1 MESSGSQG
9 SGADG
14 GFVDRLPAE
23 TRRWQGQGIITAE
36 QAQAIVSSYGLTP
49 GVAAGQR
56 ARGRLI
62 TILAICGSVLVG
74 LGIILSFAANWGEIP
89 RTVRLA
95 MIMIG
100 LPSIYALGYWLKY
113 VQSYHRVGTATLLLA
128 AILYGAGI
136 HLIAQIYNFPV
147 NDPKLVSLWFLGVL
161 PLAYLTRSQAI
172 LVLAQALFLSAVGF
186 WVTEW
191 LDGQDEGVA
200 IFGFALYLTLGLFFY
215 GLGKLQ
221 SQYNLTRPYAQV
233 FEVAGLLVMMAS
245 VYLLSFRFLSDL
257 FSYREHGVDVEVATK
272 LWVLFYLAGAGA
284 VAAIAGA
291 AAVQVRRRL
300 PLMTLPYEGL
310 ATVLLLAMAYLVV
323 HVAAGND
330 VLYPVLFNVAL
341 LAGIAGLVFAG
352 YLLGREYLINIGLMF
367 FGLDVITR
375 YFELGWGM
383 LNSSLGF
390 IVAGLILLGGG
401 YLLERGRRKVFERM
415 EAQGGM
421 A

>member
-1 MESSGSQG
+1 M
-9 SGADG
+9 
-14 GFVDRLPAE
+14 
-23 TRRWQGQGIITAE
+23 
-36 QAQAIVSSYGLTP
+36 
-49 GVAAGQR
+49 
-56 ARGRLI
+56 
-62 TILAICGSVLVG
+62 G

-113 VQSYHRVGTATLLLA
+113 VRSYHRVGTATLLLA

-136 HLIAQIYNFPV
+136 HLIAQVYNFPV

-245 VYLLSFRFLSDL
+245 VYLLSFRFLYD
-257 FSYREHGVDVEVATK
+257 FSSYQERGVDVEVATK
-272 LWVLFYLAGAGA
+272 LWVLFYL
-284 VAAIAGA
+284 AGA

-310 ATVLLLAMAYLVV
+310 ATVLLLALAYLVV

-330 VLYPVLFNVAL
+330 VVYPVLFNLAL

-375 YFELGWGM
+375 YFELSWGM